1 MLCSLGVSCA
11 LALGE
16 GGARAVNEREV
27 KGKVEALGLPASRE
41 MTPGVRS
48 RGKRPRTNDSHAP
61 EIFKGNK
68 KYVGAKE

>member
-11 LALGE
+11 VELGE
-16 GGARAVNEREV
+16 GGARAVKEREV
-27 KGKVEALGLPASRE
+27 KGKVEALGLPARRE

-48 RGKRPRTNDSHAP
+48 RGKRPRTNIRYAS
-61 EIFKGNK
+61 EMLKGIE